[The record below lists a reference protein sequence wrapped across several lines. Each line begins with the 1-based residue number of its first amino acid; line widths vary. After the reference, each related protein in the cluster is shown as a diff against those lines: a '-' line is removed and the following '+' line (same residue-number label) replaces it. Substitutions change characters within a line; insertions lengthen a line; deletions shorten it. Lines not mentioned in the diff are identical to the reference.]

1 MAKNEIKAA
10 DLTHEELLIAHIKLS
25 DENKALKEQ
34 MAELAKFP
42 AEVEALKSEKEELLA
57 KIEELS
63 VVAEKGIVAAKA
75 IVGTYVSKKHK
86 VTVRFKDGFV
96 KTNVHGQLVSSEE
109 VIANENGKYTALLDH
124 FIEVGAAVI
133 EVVEK

>member
-10 DLTHEELLIAHIKLS
+10 ELSHEDLLVAFDKLS
-25 DENKALKEQ
+25 LENKALKEQ
-34 MAELAKFP
+34 MADLAEAP
-42 AEVEALKSEKEELLA
+42 SEVEALKAEKEELLA

-63 VVAEKGIVAAKA
+63 IVAEKGVKAAKA
-75 IVGTYVSKKHK
+75 VVGNYTSKKHK
-86 VTVRFKDGFV
+86 ITVRFKDGCV
-96 KTNVHGQLVSSEE
+96 KTNVHGQLIASEE
-109 VIANENGKYTALLDH
+109 VIENKDGKYTALLDH